1 MFWELFLSLG
11 KMKIHITVTVDTQV
25 YCISTK

>member
-1 MFWELFLSLG
+1 
-11 KMKIHITVTVDTQV
+11 MKIHITVIVDTQV